1 MEKELREF
9 FGDKFI
15 RQTAENEIVIDLTEA
30 KNGVRQNECTLKLE
44 GKGSFIEIDDDYV
57 KSRRDGL
64 LYCENIGGLK
74 LKRTCDGILL
84 FHNEAN
90 KLLIVIEYKENI
102 NFNNFDSKICEQ
114 LDATFVKI
122 CLHLNLLVSIE
133 NINVIYVAVGKF
145 TTYTEY
151 NILQV
156 EKNNYKSHIYNKL
169 KRTGNINV
177 SIPIRCET
185 EINNSFRKQNIE
197 FQHNECSNIL
207 RIN

>member
-1 MEKELREF
+1 
-9 FGDKFI
+9 
-15 RQTAENEIVIDLTEA
+15 
-30 KNGVRQNECTLKLE
+30 
-44 GKGSFIEIDDDYV
+44 
-57 KSRRDGL
+57 
-64 LYCENIGGLK
+64 
-74 LKRTCDGILL
+74 
-84 FHNEAN
+84 
-90 KLLIVIEYKENI
+90 
-102 NFNNFDSKICEQ
+102 
-114 LDATFVKI
+114 
-122 CLHLNLLVSIE
+122 LLVSIE